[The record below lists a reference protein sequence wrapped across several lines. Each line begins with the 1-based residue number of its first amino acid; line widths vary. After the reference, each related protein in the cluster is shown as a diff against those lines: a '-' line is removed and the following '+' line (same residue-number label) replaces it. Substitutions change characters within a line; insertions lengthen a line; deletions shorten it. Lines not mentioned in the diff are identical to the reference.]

1 MKRFFKRGLDR
12 YKKYLLENRYEK
24 VTYQLY
30 TTAIEEAINY
40 IKIEDRFV
48 DLTLY
53 KNFLFSKKLAPKT
66 ILEKI
71 LAIKNFVK
79 FLNKEYQLHLRVVG
93 AEKIKVK
100 KKKKELKY
108 ATIEEIK
115 TALKVATPLERVLII
130 LTFGTGAKAKEI
142 ASLKMDKIDIK
153 NKTIEFN
160 SGKKIELHP
169 TIVKELENYIDETSP
184 SYFLFETAEKEH
196 IPQEQLYY
204 HIHKS
209 FKRVEL
215 EITYSMLKNS
225 FAIYLLKNSGKVDI
239 VGKLLGY
246 EFADKLNKD
255 KKIDTQKKFQTYVKA
270 HPLCF

>member
-1 MKRFFKRGLDR
+1 
-12 YKKYLLENRYEK
+12 
-24 VTYQLY
+24 
-30 TTAIEEAINY
+30 
-40 IKIEDRFV
+40 V

-53 KNFLFSKKLAPKT
+53 KKFLFSKKLAPKT
-66 ILEKI
+66 ILEKV
-71 LAIKNFVK
+71 LAVKNFVK
-79 FLNKEYQLHLRVVG
+79 FINREYQLHLRVVG
-93 AEKIKVK
+93 VEEIKVVK
-100 KKKKELKY
+100 KRKKLKY

-115 TALKVATPLERVLII
+115 TALQVANPLERALII

-153 NKTIEFN
+153 NRAIELN

-184 SYFLFETAEKEH
+184 SYFLFETAVKEH
-196 IPQEQLYY
+196 ITQEQLYY
-204 HIHKS
+204 HIHRS

-215 EITYSMLKNS
+215 KITYSMLKNS
-225 FAIYLLKNSGKVDI
+225 FAIYLLKNSGKVDV

-246 EFADKLNKD
+246 EFADKLRRD
-255 KKIDTQKKFQTYVKA
+255 KKVDTQKKFQTYIKA